1 MKEQLNISFK
11 EAYNAFNLY
20 SKKDRDTLANFFTYL
35 SKLDVHSLLSAASL
49 EDIKKKIYNETSQ
62 DIVFEFL
69 TFLNTRLFINNV
81 TEEMLCDLCRNNLKI
96 YNSKSVSDTLY
107 KTIVSSDINV
117 KYFEND
123 RMLLLI
129 YLTRLHINNLLFLI
143 KERASNE

>member
-11 EAYNAFNLY
+11 EAHSAFSLY
-20 SKKDRDTLANFFTYL
+20 SKKDRDTLTNFFTYL
-35 SKLDVHSLLSAASL
+35 SKLDVHTLLSAASI
-49 EDIKKKIYNETSQ
+49 EDIKKKIYNKTSQ

-81 TEEMLCDLCRNNLKI
+81 TEEMLCDLCKNNLRL
-96 YNSKSVSDTLY
+96 YNAKSVSDTLY
-107 KTIVSSDINV
+107 KTIVSSEIND